1 MPRVDFYCNVPDTIL
16 FARKLLQTVYQKK
29 NRVFVLLAATELL
42 NEFSVRLWCLGDDA
56 FIPNCPVE
64 AKEAPETPI
73 LLGLKI
79 PDSFERLPTILLNLT
94 DSTEP
99 KAYAKSFKRI
109 LEITQNNAGSSV
121 LAQIRLTYYQNQ
133 SFDIFEH
140 DMAAHHTK

>member
-1 MPRVDFYCNVPDTIL
+1 MPRVDFYHNVPDTLL

-42 NEFSVRLWCLGDDA
+42 NELSLRLWCLGDDA

-64 AKEAPETPI
+64 AKEAPKTPI

-79 PDSFERLPTILLNLT
+79 PDSFAQLPTILLNLT

-99 KAYAKSFKRI
+99 KTYTKSFKRI
-109 LEITQNNAGSSV
+109 LEITQNNAESSI
-121 LAQIRLTYYQNQ
+121 LTQIRLTYYQNQ

-140 DMAAHHTK
+140 DMTMHHAK